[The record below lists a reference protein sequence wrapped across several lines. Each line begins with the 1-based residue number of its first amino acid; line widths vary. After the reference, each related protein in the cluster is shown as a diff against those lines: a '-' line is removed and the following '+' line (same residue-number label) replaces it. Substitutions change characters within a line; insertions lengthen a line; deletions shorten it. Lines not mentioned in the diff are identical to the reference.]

1 MNNKLVIPL
10 IILALIGLYF
20 IGSNITGYVIS
31 QSCCYPPD
39 CEPENMC
46 DFTEQHQK
54 YSASLNIANY
64 TVYIGEILVLASI
77 LIYIVIYSHN
87 KKLLK

>member
-1 MNNKLVIPL
+1 MKSRLIIPL
-10 IILALIGLYF
+10 ATLLIGFLM
-20 IGSNITGYVIS
+20 IGGGITGNVVS
-31 QSCCYPPD
+31 ENCCYPPD

-46 DFTEQHQK
+46 DSTELDQK

-64 TVYIGEILVLASI
+64 AVYIGEILVLVSI
-77 LIYIVIYSHN
+77 IMYVVMHRHD

>member
-1 MNNKLVIPL
+1 MKSRL
-10 IILALIGLYF
+10 IIPFVTLFIGFLLIG
-20 IGSNITGYVIS
+20 GGITGYVVS
-31 QSCCYPPD
+31 ENCCYPPD

-46 DFTEQHQK
+46 DFTESNQR

-64 TVYIGEILVLASI
+64 TVYIGEILVLVSI
-77 LIYIVIYSHN
+77 IMYVIMYRHD

>member
-1 MNNKLVIPL
+1 MKNRLLIPL
-10 IILALIGLYF
+10 VTLLIGFLL
-20 IGSNITGYVIS
+20 IGGGITGYVVS
-31 QSCCYPPD
+31 ENCCYPPD

-46 DFTEQHQK
+46 DFKESNQR

-64 TVYIGEILVLASI
+64 SVYIGEILVLVSI
-77 LIYIVIYSHN
+77 IMYVVMYRHD

>member
-1 MNNKLVIPL
+1 MKNRLLIPLVIAL
-10 IILALIGLYF
+10 VGFFLIG
-20 IGSNITGYVIS
+20 GGITGYVVS
-31 QSCCYPPD
+31 ETCCYPPD

-46 DFTEQHQK
+46 DFTESNQR

-64 TVYIGEILVLASI
+64 SVYIGEILVLVSI
-77 LIYIVIYSHN
+77 IMYVVIYRHD

>member
-1 MNNKLVIPL
+1 MKSRL
-10 IILALIGLYF
+10 IIPFVTLFIGFLLIG
-20 IGSNITGYVIS
+20 GAITGNVVS
-31 QSCCYPPD
+31 ENCCYPPD

-46 DFTEQHQK
+46 DFTESNQR

-64 TVYIGEILVLASI
+64 TVYIGEILVLVSI
-77 LIYIVIYSHN
+77 IMYVVMYRHD

>member
-1 MNNKLVIPL
+1 MNNKIIIPL
-10 IILALIGLYF
+10 VILALIGLYF
-20 IGSNITGYVIS
+20 IGDNITGYVVS
-31 QSCCYPPD
+31 QDCCYSND

>member
-54 YSASLNIANY
+54 YSASLDIANH
-64 TVYIGEILVLASI
+64 TVYIGEILILVSI
-77 LIYIVIYSHN
+77 LTYILMYRIDKNS
-87 KKLLK
+87 